1 MRKYFFRQDMN
12 MIRRLLVLTMLT
24 GGLGAHTANGQQHP
38 LFTQYMF
45 NGLLINPAYAGSHG
59 AMDLTA
65 TVRKQWTG
73 LQGAPQTQ
81 AVTMHTPI
89 KFSRS
94 SAGAVAMHDQ
104 LGVTSQYN
112 IYGVYAYRIPV
123 SEHGRISLGG
133 QAGMNF
139 YTSNLNELEIDTQ
152 DNLQDPA
159 FAGKVSRAFP
169 NLGIGAYYNDKKSYV
184 GLSIPT
190 LINNRWNILDPTF
203 KATQKRHYFLSAGHV
218 FELTPHLKLKPNVLL
233 RWVEGGPFQYDLN
246 ANLLIQEL
254 LWVGVS
260 YRMKDAVDVLFE
272 FNVNSHFTVG
282 YSYGYPVSKLAA
294 YQSGSHE
301 FMINYRIAKH
311 KNMVV
316 SPRYF

>member
-1 MRKYFFRQDMN
+1 MN
-12 MIRRLLVLTMLT
+12 TIRRLVILVLLASP
-24 GGLGAHTANGQQHP
+24 LYASGQQHP

-45 NGLLINPAYAGSHG
+45 NGLVINPAYAGSH
-59 AMDLTA
+59 ASLDLTA
-65 TVRKQWTG
+65 TARKQWTG

-81 AVTMHTPI
+81 VFSMHTPI

-94 SAGAVAMHDQ
+94 SAGMLAMHDQ
-104 LGVTSQYN
+104 LGVTNQYN

-123 SEHGRISLGG
+123 SENGRISLGG
-133 QAGMNF
+133 QVGMNF
-139 YTSNLNELEIDTQ
+139 YNSNLNDLEIDTQ

-159 FAGKVSRAFP
+159 FAGNVSRAFP
-169 NLGIGAYYNDKKSYV
+169 NVGVGAYYYDDKSYV

-190 LINNRWNILDPTF
+190 IINNRWNILDPTF
-203 KATQKRHYFLSAGHV
+203 KATQKRHYFLSAGHI
-218 FELTPHLKLKPNVLL
+218 FDLTPHLKLKPNILF

-246 ANLLIQEL
+246 ANLLIHEA

-260 YRMKDAVDVLFE
+260 YRMKDAVDVLLE
-272 FNVNSHFTVG
+272 YNINKHLTVG

-294 YQSGSHE
+294 YQSGTHE
-301 FMINYRIAKH
+301 FMINYRISRQ